1 MKHELTQEEI
11 LVEIKDIL
19 LEYVEIT
26 RPLTS
31 ADRLIDDLGLDSFLI
46 VYFIT
51 EIEDCFEIDIPET
64 GFIELVTVKDL
75 CERIQLEI
83 KKHSPY

>member
-26 RPLTS
+26 RPLTP
-31 ADRLIDDLGLDSFLI
+31 ADRLIDDLGLDSLSQRSKTASRSIFRKRILSSLSRSGI
-46 VYFIT
+46 SAN
-51 EIEDCFEIDIPET
+51 
-64 GFIELVTVKDL
+64 GFSWK
-75 CERIQLEI
+75 
-83 KKHSPY
+83 

>member
-19 LEYVEIT
+19 SEYVEIT

-46 VYFIT
+46 AAACSKPAAAVVCKI
-51 EIEDCFEIDIPET
+51 
-64 GFIELVTVKDL
+64 
-75 CERIQLEI
+75 R
-83 KKHSPY
+83 

>member
-19 LEYVEIT
+19 SEYIEIT
-26 RPLTS
+26 RPLTP

-51 EIEDCFEIDIPET
+51 EIEDCFEIFRKRILSSLSQSRISAN
-64 GFIELVTVKDL
+64 GFSWK
-75 CERIQLEI
+75 
-83 KKHSPY
+83 